1 MDLNNKLNS
10 STNEPNTEN
19 HPIFKKIKNKSLIQ
33 ESSSIYNNSFLSNNQ
48 DRSKDNIKNNTND
61 DFRNNM
67 SLIKLLSNKTH
78 FVIDNN
84 FTLFHGDSKRG
95 KTTSFIADNREIP
108 TRNNKLYYP
117 FKNSKKN
124 FYLTSF
130 KPSYN
135 IKKMKISNSSKD
147 LNNYNK
153 YNVIDLIHEKEIQLC
168 LELIKKYPDIEK
180 NKDRNV
186 NVRELKTK
194 ETSDIIREIK
204 RFNFDNIKDQK
215 TVADQILDNYN
226 YLINYENIPLSTLS
240 MSTNYRTNKMPMN
253 SMYKLNTSNISNN
266 NVNFNSS
273 TISKNNSSI
282 IKNNSSILNNNSS
295 SNNKTLMKLKKSKS
309 FNSKINSNLN
319 TNNNIYNKLIYDPR
333 SEINFNTGFIRSQ
346 KNIYEDVYSKYFKNK
361 KHNKKNE
368 IRARRYRQKKEEANK
383 LTLPEIEEF
392 KSIIKEIEKQKMRE
406 NRRNKSVIS
415 NKDKNDLIVKD
426 QLLEELNSLYKKQKD
441 MFLNSLKSNF
451 GDTEKAREDL
461 RKKEINKNI
470 QNINK
475 IRRAPNVFVDG
486 YSLIDGN
493 INKKLKQYNYILGN
507 KFHDKEQK
515 KEKEI
520 KFNQCVNEF
529 ENKIKYYKN
538 KLMEEKEIYKQIFK
552 PKIDFSK
559 DEKYE

>member
-10 STNEPNTEN
+10 SSTYEQNIEI

-33 ESSSIYNNSFLSNNQ
+33 ESSSIYNNSSLSNNQ
-48 DRSKDNIKNNTND
+48 DPTKENIKNNTND

-78 FVIDNN
+78 FVMDNN

-95 KTTSFIADNREIP
+95 RTTSFIADDRESQ
-108 TRNNKLYYP
+108 TRNNKFYYP

-130 KPSYN
+130 KPSYK
-135 IKKMKISNSSKD
+135 IKKMKISNSCQD

-186 NVRELKTK
+186 NVKELKTK

-253 SMYKLNTSNISNN
+253 SMYKLNISNISTN

-273 TISKNNSSI
+273 TIS
-282 IKNNSSILNNNSS
+282 KNNSSILNNNSS
-295 SNNKTLMKLKKSKS
+295 SNNKTLLKLKMSKS

-333 SEINFNTGFIRSQ
+333 NEINFNTGFIKSQ

-368 IRARRYRQKKEEANK
+368 IKARRYRQKKEEANK

-406 NRRNKSVIS
+406 NRRNKSVIF

-426 QLLEELNSLYKKQKD
+426 QLLEELNRLYKKQKD
-441 MFLNSLKSNF
+441 MFLNSLRTNF

-486 YSLIDGN
+486 YSLLDGS

-515 KEKEI
+515 KEKEL

-529 ENKIKYYKN
+529 ENKINYYKK
-538 KLMEEKEIYKQIFK
+538 KLMEEKEIYKKIFK

-559 DEKYE
+559 DKK

>member
-10 STNEPNTEN
+10 STYEQNTEI

-33 ESSSIYNNSFLSNNQ
+33 DSSSIYNNSSLSNNQ
-48 DRSKDNIKNNTND
+48 DPTKDNIKNNTND

-78 FVIDNN
+78 FVMDNN

-95 KTTSFIADNREIP
+95 RTTSFIADDRESQ
-108 TRNNKLYYP
+108 TRNNKFYYP

-130 KPSYN
+130 KPSYK
-135 IKKMKISNSSKD
+135 IKKMKISNSCQD

-186 NVRELKTK
+186 NVKELKTK

-253 SMYKLNTSNISNN
+253 SMYKLNISNISTN

-273 TISKNNSSI
+273 TIS
-282 IKNNSSILNNNSS
+282 KNNSSILNNNSS
-295 SNNKTLMKLKKSKS
+295 SNNKTLLKLKMSKS

-333 SEINFNTGFIRSQ
+333 NEINFNTGFIKSQ

-368 IRARRYRQKKEEANK
+368 IKARRYRQKKEEANK

-406 NRRNKSVIS
+406 NRRNKSVIY

-426 QLLEELNSLYKKQKD
+426 QLLEELNRLYKKQKE
-441 MFLNSLKSNF
+441 MFLNSLKTNF

-486 YSLIDGN
+486 YSLLDGS

-515 KEKEI
+515 KEKEL

-529 ENKIKYYKN
+529 ENKINYYKK

-559 DEKYE
+559 DEK

>member
-10 STNEPNTEN
+10 SSTYEQNTEI

-33 ESSSIYNNSFLSNNQ
+33 ESSSIYNNSSLSNNQ
-48 DRSKDNIKNNTND
+48 DPTKENIKNNTND

-78 FVIDNN
+78 FVMDNN

-95 KTTSFIADNREIP
+95 RTTSFIADDRESQ
-108 TRNNKLYYP
+108 TRNNKFYYP
-117 FKNSKKN
+117 FKNSRKN

-130 KPSYN
+130 KPSYK
-135 IKKMKISNSSKD
+135 IKKMKISNSCQD

-186 NVRELKTK
+186 NVKELKTK

-253 SMYKLNTSNISNN
+253 SMYKLNISNISTN

-273 TISKNNSSI
+273 TIS
-282 IKNNSSILNNNSS
+282 KNNSSILNNNSS
-295 SNNKTLMKLKKSKS
+295 SNNKTLLKLKMSKS

-333 SEINFNTGFIRSQ
+333 NEINFNTGFIKSQ

-368 IRARRYRQKKEEANK
+368 IKARRYRQKKEEANK

-406 NRRNKSVIS
+406 NRRNKSVIF

-426 QLLEELNSLYKKQKD
+426 QLLEELNRLYKKQKE
-441 MFLNSLKSNF
+441 MFLNSLKTNF

-475 IRRAPNVFVDG
+475 IRRAPNVFVE
-486 YSLIDGN
+486 
-493 INKKLKQYNYILGN
+493 GN

-515 KEKEI
+515 KEKEL

-529 ENKIKYYKN
+529 ENKINYYKK
-538 KLMEEKEIYKQIFK
+538 KLMEEKEIYKKIFK

-559 DEKYE
+559 DKK

>member
-10 STNEPNTEN
+10 SSTYEQNTEI

-33 ESSSIYNNSFLSNNQ
+33 ESSSIYNNSSLSNNQ
-48 DRSKDNIKNNTND
+48 DPTKENIKNNTND

-78 FVIDNN
+78 FVMDNN

-95 KTTSFIADNREIP
+95 RTTSFIADDRESQ
-108 TRNNKLYYP
+108 TRNNKFYYP
-117 FKNSKKN
+117 FKNSRKN

-130 KPSYN
+130 KPSYK
-135 IKKMKISNSSKD
+135 IKKMKISNSCQD

-186 NVRELKTK
+186 NVKELKTK

-240 MSTNYRTNKMPMN
+240 MSSNYRTNKMPMN
-253 SMYKLNTSNISNN
+253 SMYKLNISNISTN

-273 TISKNNSSI
+273 TIS
-282 IKNNSSILNNNSS
+282 KNNSSILNNNSS
-295 SNNKTLMKLKKSKS
+295 SNNKTLMKLKMSKS

-333 SEINFNTGFIRSQ
+333 NEINFNTGFIKSQ

-368 IRARRYRQKKEEANK
+368 IKARRYRQKKEEANK

-406 NRRNKSVIS
+406 NRRNKSVIF

-426 QLLEELNSLYKKQKD
+426 QLLEELNRLYKKQKD
-441 MFLNSLKSNF
+441 MFLNSLRTNF

-486 YSLIDGN
+486 YSLLDGS

-507 KFHDKEQK
+507 KFHDKEKK
-515 KEKEI
+515 KEKEL

-529 ENKIKYYKN
+529 ENKINYYKK
-538 KLMEEKEIYKQIFK
+538 KLMEEKEIYKKIFK

-559 DEKYE
+559 DKK

>member
-10 STNEPNTEN
+10 SSTYEQNTEI

-33 ESSSIYNNSFLSNNQ
+33 ESSSIYNNSSLSNNQ
-48 DRSKDNIKNNTND
+48 DPTKDNIKNNTND

-78 FVIDNN
+78 FVMDNN

-95 KTTSFIADNREIP
+95 RTTSFIADDRESQ
-108 TRNNKLYYP
+108 TRNNKFYYP
-117 FKNSKKN
+117 FKNSRKN

-130 KPSYN
+130 KPSYK
-135 IKKMKISNSSKD
+135 IKKMKISNSCQD

-186 NVRELKTK
+186 NVKELKTK

-253 SMYKLNTSNISNN
+253 SMYKLNISNISTN

-273 TISKNNSSI
+273 TIS
-282 IKNNSSILNNNSS
+282 KNNSSILNNNSS
-295 SNNKTLMKLKKSKS
+295 SNNKTLLKLKMSKS

-333 SEINFNTGFIRSQ
+333 NEINFNTGFIKSQ

-368 IRARRYRQKKEEANK
+368 IKARRYRQKKEEANK

-406 NRRNKSVIS
+406 NRRNKSVIF

-426 QLLEELNSLYKKQKD
+426 QLLEELNRLYKKQKE
-441 MFLNSLKSNF
+441 MFLNSLKTNF

-486 YSLIDGN
+486 YSLLDGS

-515 KEKEI
+515 KEKEL

-529 ENKIKYYKN
+529 ENKINYYKK
-538 KLMEEKEIYKQIFK
+538 KLMEEKEIYKKIFK

-559 DEKYE
+559 DKK

>member
-10 STNEPNTEN
+10 SSTYEQNTEI

-33 ESSSIYNNSFLSNNQ
+33 ESSSIYNNSSLSNNQ
-48 DRSKDNIKNNTND
+48 DPTKENIKNNTND

-78 FVIDNN
+78 FVMDNN

-95 KTTSFIADNREIP
+95 RTTSFIADDRESQ
-108 TRNNKLYYP
+108 TRNNKFYYP
-117 FKNSKKN
+117 FKNSRKN

-130 KPSYN
+130 KPSYK
-135 IKKMKISNSSKD
+135 IKKMKISNSCQD

-186 NVRELKTK
+186 NVKELKTK

-253 SMYKLNTSNISNN
+253 SMYKLNISNISTN

-273 TISKNNSSI
+273 TIS
-282 IKNNSSILNNNSS
+282 KNNSSILNNNSS
-295 SNNKTLMKLKKSKS
+295 SNNKTLLKLKMSKS

-333 SEINFNTGFIRSQ
+333 NEINFNTGFIKSQ

-368 IRARRYRQKKEEANK
+368 IKARRYRQKKEEANK

-406 NRRNKSVIS
+406 NRRNKSVIF

-426 QLLEELNSLYKKQKD
+426 QLLEELNRLYKKQKE
-441 MFLNSLKSNF
+441 MFLNSLRTNF

-486 YSLIDGN
+486 YSLLDGS

-515 KEKEI
+515 KEKEL

-529 ENKIKYYKN
+529 ENKINYYKK
-538 KLMEEKEIYKQIFK
+538 KLMEEKEIYKKIFK

-559 DEKYE
+559 DKK

>member
-10 STNEPNTEN
+10 LSNEQNTEI
-19 HPIFKKIKNKSLIQ
+19 HPIFRRIKNKSLIQ
-33 ESSSIYNNSFLSNNQ
+33 DSSSIFNNSSLTNYQNPSNE
-48 DRSKDNIKNNTND
+48 NIKNNAND

-84 FTLFHGDSKRG
+84 FSLFHGDSKRG
-95 KTTSFIADNREIP
+95 KTTSFIADDRENQI
-108 TRNNKLYYP
+108 RNNKFSYP

-130 KPSYN
+130 KPSY
-135 IKKMKISNSSKD
+135 KSKAMKISNSCKD

-168 LELIKKYPDIEK
+168 LELIKKYPDIDK
-180 NKDRNV
+180 NRDRNV
-186 NVRELKTK
+186 NVKELKTK
-194 ETSDIIREIK
+194 ETSDVIREIK

-240 MSTNYRTNKMPMN
+240 MSTNYRTNRIPMSN
-253 SMYKLNTSNISNN
+253 MYKLNISNISNN
-266 NVNFNSS
+266 NINFNSS
-273 TISKNNSSI
+273 TMSKNNSSI
-282 IKNNSSILNNNSS
+282 IKNNSSIFNNNSS
-295 SNNKTLMKLKKSKS
+295 FNNKNLMKLKMSKS
-309 FNSKINSNLN
+309 FNSKINSNLSS
-319 TNNNIYNKLIYDPR
+319 NNNIYNKLIYDPR
-333 SEINFNTGFIRSQ
+333 SEINFNTGFIKSQ
-346 KNIYEDVYSKYFKNK
+346 KNIYEDAYSKFFNNR
-361 KHNKKNE
+361 KHKKKNE
-368 IRARRYRQKKEEANK
+368 IKARRYRKKKEEANK

-392 KSIIKEIEKQKMRE
+392 KSIIKEIEKHKMRE
-406 NRRNKSVIS
+406 NRRNKSVIF

-426 QLLEELNSLYKKQKD
+426 QLLEELNGLYKEQKN
-441 MFLNSLKSNF
+441 MFLNSLKCNF
-451 GDTEKAREDL
+451 GDTEKARNDL

-475 IRRAPNVFVDG
+475 IRRTPNIFVDG
-486 YSLIDGN
+486 YSLIDGS

-529 ENKIKYYKN
+529 ENKINYYKR

-559 DEKYE
+559 DEK

>member
-10 STNEPNTEN
+10 SSTYEQNTEI

-33 ESSSIYNNSFLSNNQ
+33 ESSSIYNNSSLSNNQ
-48 DRSKDNIKNNTND
+48 DPTKENIKNNTND

-78 FVIDNN
+78 FVMDNN

-95 KTTSFIADNREIP
+95 RTTSFIADDRESQ
-108 TRNNKLYYP
+108 TRNNKFYYP

-130 KPSYN
+130 KPSYK
-135 IKKMKISNSSKD
+135 IKKMKISNSCQD

-186 NVRELKTK
+186 NVKELKTK

-253 SMYKLNTSNISNN
+253 SMYKLNISNISTN

-273 TISKNNSSI
+273 TIS
-282 IKNNSSILNNNSS
+282 KNNSSILNNNSS
-295 SNNKTLMKLKKSKS
+295 SNNKTLLKLKMSKS

-333 SEINFNTGFIRSQ
+333 NEINFNTGFIKSQ

-368 IRARRYRQKKEEANK
+368 IKARRYRQKKEEANK

-406 NRRNKSVIS
+406 NRRNKSVIF

-426 QLLEELNSLYKKQKD
+426 QLLEELNRLYKKQKE
-441 MFLNSLKSNF
+441 MFLNSLKTNF

-486 YSLIDGN
+486 YSLLDGS

-515 KEKEI
+515 KEKEL

-529 ENKIKYYKN
+529 ENKINYYKK
-538 KLMEEKEIYKQIFK
+538 KLMEEKEIYKKIFK

-559 DEKYE
+559 DKK

>member
-10 STNEPNTEN
+10 SSTYEQNTEI

-33 ESSSIYNNSFLSNNQ
+33 ESSSIYNNSSLSNNQ
-48 DRSKDNIKNNTND
+48 DPTKDNIKNNTND

-78 FVIDNN
+78 FVMDNN

-95 KTTSFIADNREIP
+95 RTTSFIADDRESQ
-108 TRNNKLYYP
+108 TRNNKFYYP

-130 KPSYN
+130 KPSYK
-135 IKKMKISNSSKD
+135 IKKMKISNSCQD

-186 NVRELKTK
+186 NVKELKTK

-253 SMYKLNTSNISNN
+253 SMYKLNISNISTN

-273 TISKNNSSI
+273 TIS
-282 IKNNSSILNNNSS
+282 KNNSSILNNNSS
-295 SNNKTLMKLKKSKS
+295 SNNKTLLKLKMSKS

-333 SEINFNTGFIRSQ
+333 NEINFNTGFIKSQ

-368 IRARRYRQKKEEANK
+368 IKARRYRQKKEEANK

-406 NRRNKSVIS
+406 NRRNKSVIF

-426 QLLEELNSLYKKQKD
+426 QLLEELNRLYKKQKE
-441 MFLNSLKSNF
+441 MFLNSLKTNF

-486 YSLIDGN
+486 YSLLDGS

-515 KEKEI
+515 KEKEL

-529 ENKIKYYKN
+529 ENKINYYKK
-538 KLMEEKEIYKQIFK
+538 KLMEEKEMYKQIFK
-552 PKIDFSK
+552 PKIDFTK
-559 DEKYE
+559 DEK

>member
-10 STNEPNTEN
+10 SSTYEQNTEI

-33 ESSSIYNNSFLSNNQ
+33 ESSSIYNNSSLSNNQ
-48 DRSKDNIKNNTND
+48 DPTKENIKNNTND

-78 FVIDNN
+78 FVMDNN

-95 KTTSFIADNREIP
+95 RTTSFIADDRESQ
-108 TRNNKLYYP
+108 TRNNKFYYP

-130 KPSYN
+130 KPSYK
-135 IKKMKISNSSKD
+135 IKKMKISNSCQD

-186 NVRELKTK
+186 NVKELKTK

-253 SMYKLNTSNISNN
+253 SMYKLNISNISTN

-273 TISKNNSSI
+273 TIS
-282 IKNNSSILNNNSS
+282 KNNSSILNNNSS
-295 SNNKTLMKLKKSKS
+295 SNNKTLLKLKMSKS

-333 SEINFNTGFIRSQ
+333 NEINFNTGFIKSQ

-368 IRARRYRQKKEEANK
+368 IKARRYRQKKEEANK

-406 NRRNKSVIS
+406 NRRNKSVIF

-426 QLLEELNSLYKKQKD
+426 QLLEELNRLYKKQKE
-441 MFLNSLKSNF
+441 MFLNSLKTNF

-486 YSLIDGN
+486 YSLLDGS

-529 ENKIKYYKN
+529 ENKINYYKK
-538 KLMEEKEIYKQIFK
+538 KLMEEKEIYKKIFK

-559 DEKYE
+559 DKK

>member
-10 STNEPNTEN
+10 STNEQNTEI

-33 ESSSIYNNSFLSNNQ
+33 ESSSIYNNSSLSNNQ
-48 DRSKDNIKNNTND
+48 DPTKGNIKNNTND
-61 DFRNNM
+61 DFRYNM
-67 SLIKLLSNKTH
+67 SLIKLLSNRTH

-84 FTLFHGDSKRG
+84 STLFHGDSKRG
-95 KTTSFIADNREIP
+95 KTTSFIADDRDNQA
-108 TRNNKLYYP
+108 RNNNFYNP

-130 KPSYN
+130 KPSYK
-135 IKKMKISNSSKD
+135 IKKMKISNSCKD
-147 LNNYNK
+147 MNNYNK
-153 YNVIDLIHEKEIQLC
+153 YNVLDLIHEKEIQLC
-168 LELIKKYPDIEK
+168 LELIKKFPDIEK

-194 ETSDIIREIK
+194 ETSEIIREIK

-226 YLINYENIPLSTLS
+226 YLINYENIPLNTLS

-253 SMYKLNTSNISNN
+253 SMYKLNISNISNN
-266 NVNFNSS
+266 NINFNSS

-295 SNNKTLMKLKKSKS
+295 SNNKTLMKLKMSKS

-319 TNNNIYNKLIYDPR
+319 NNDNIYNKLIYDPR
-333 SEINFNTGFIRSQ
+333 NEINFNTGFIKSQ
-346 KNIYEDVYSKYFKNK
+346 KNIYEDVYSKYFKK
-361 KHNKKNE
+361 SKINKKNE
-368 IRARRYRQKKEEANK
+368 IRAKRYRQKKEEANK

-392 KSIIKEIEKQKMRE
+392 KSIIKEIERQKIRE
-406 NRRNKSVIS
+406 NRRNKSVIF
-415 NKDKNDLIVKD
+415 NNKNDLIVKD
-426 QLLEELNSLYKKQKD
+426 QLLEELNSIFKEQKN
-441 MFLNSLKSNF
+441 MFLNSLKCNF
-451 GDTEKAREDL
+451 GDTEKAREDF

-475 IRRAPNVFVDG
+475 IRRTPNVFVDG
-486 YSLIDGN
+486 YSLIDGS

-520 KFNQCVNEF
+520 KFNKCVNEF
-529 ENKIKYYKN
+529 ENKIKYYKK

-559 DEKYE
+559 DEKN

>member
-10 STNEPNTEN
+10 STYEQNTEI

-33 ESSSIYNNSFLSNNQ
+33 ESSSIYNNSSLSNNQ
-48 DRSKDNIKNNTND
+48 DPTKENIKNNTND

-78 FVIDNN
+78 FVMDNN

-95 KTTSFIADNREIP
+95 RTTSFIADDRESQ
-108 TRNNKLYYP
+108 TRNNKFYYP

-130 KPSYN
+130 KPSYK
-135 IKKMKISNSSKD
+135 IKKMKISNSCQD

-186 NVRELKTK
+186 NVKELKTK

-253 SMYKLNTSNISNN
+253 SMYKLNISNISTN

-273 TISKNNSSI
+273 TIS
-282 IKNNSSILNNNSS
+282 KNNSSILNNNSS
-295 SNNKTLMKLKKSKS
+295 SNNKTLLKLKMSKS

-333 SEINFNTGFIRSQ
+333 NEINFNTGFIKSQ

-368 IRARRYRQKKEEANK
+368 IKARRYRQKKEEANK

-406 NRRNKSVIS
+406 NRRNKSVIF

-426 QLLEELNSLYKKQKD
+426 QLLEELNRLYKKQKE
-441 MFLNSLKSNF
+441 MFLNSLKTNF

-486 YSLIDGN
+486 YSLLDGS

-515 KEKEI
+515 KEKEL

-529 ENKIKYYKN
+529 ENKINYYKK
-538 KLMEEKEIYKQIFK
+538 KLMEEKEIYKKIFK

-559 DEKYE
+559 DKK

>member
-10 STNEPNTEN
+10 STYEQNTEI

-33 ESSSIYNNSFLSNNQ
+33 ESSSIYNNSSLSNNQ
-48 DRSKDNIKNNTND
+48 DPTKDNIKNNTND

-78 FVIDNN
+78 FVMDNN

-95 KTTSFIADNREIP
+95 RTTSFIADDRESQ
-108 TRNNKLYYP
+108 TRNNKFYYP
-117 FKNSKKN
+117 FKNSRKN

-130 KPSYN
+130 KPSYK
-135 IKKMKISNSSKD
+135 IKKMKISNSCQD

-186 NVRELKTK
+186 NVKELKTK

-240 MSTNYRTNKMPMN
+240 MSTNYRTNKKPMN
-253 SMYKLNTSNISNN
+253 SMYKLNISNISTN

-273 TISKNNSSI
+273 TIS
-282 IKNNSSILNNNSS
+282 KNNSSILNNNSS
-295 SNNKTLMKLKKSKS
+295 SNNKTLLKLKMSKS

-333 SEINFNTGFIRSQ
+333 NEINFNTGFIKSQ

-368 IRARRYRQKKEEANK
+368 IKARRYRQKKEEANK

-406 NRRNKSVIS
+406 NRRNKSVIF

-426 QLLEELNSLYKKQKD
+426 QLLEELNRLYKKQKE
-441 MFLNSLKSNF
+441 MFLNSLKTNF

-475 IRRAPNVFVDG
+475 IRRTTNVFVDG

-515 KEKEI
+515 KEKEL

-529 ENKIKYYKN
+529 ENKINYYKK
-538 KLMEEKEIYKQIFK
+538 KLMEEKEIYKKIFK

-559 DEKYE
+559 DKK

>member
-10 STNEPNTEN
+10 SSTYEQNTEI

-33 ESSSIYNNSFLSNNQ
+33 ESSSIYNNSSLSNNQ
-48 DRSKDNIKNNTND
+48 DPTKENIKNNTND

-78 FVIDNN
+78 FVMDNN

-95 KTTSFIADNREIP
+95 RTTSFIADDRESQ
-108 TRNNKLYYP
+108 TRNNKFYYP

-130 KPSYN
+130 KPSYK
-135 IKKMKISNSSKD
+135 IKKMKISNSCQD

-186 NVRELKTK
+186 NVKELKTK

-253 SMYKLNTSNISNN
+253 SMYKLNISNISTN

-273 TISKNNSSI
+273 TIS
-282 IKNNSSILNNNSS
+282 KNNSSILNNNSS
-295 SNNKTLMKLKKSKS
+295 SNNKTLLKLKMSKS

-333 SEINFNTGFIRSQ
+333 NEINFNTGFIKSQ

-368 IRARRYRQKKEEANK
+368 IKARRYRQKKEEANK

-406 NRRNKSVIS
+406 NRRNKSVIF

-426 QLLEELNSLYKKQKD
+426 QLLEELNRLYKKQKD
-441 MFLNSLKSNF
+441 MFLNSLRTNF

-486 YSLIDGN
+486 YSLLDGS

-515 KEKEI
+515 KEKEL

-529 ENKIKYYKN
+529 ENKINYYKK
-538 KLMEEKEIYKQIFK
+538 KLMEEKEIYKKIFK

-559 DEKYE
+559 DKK

>member
-10 STNEPNTEN
+10 SSTYEQNTEI

-33 ESSSIYNNSFLSNNQ
+33 ESSSIYNNSSLSNNQ
-48 DRSKDNIKNNTND
+48 DPTKDNIKNNTND

-78 FVIDNN
+78 FVMDNN

-95 KTTSFIADNREIP
+95 RTTSFIADDRESQ

-117 FKNSKKN
+117 FKNSRKN

-130 KPSYN
+130 KPSYK
-135 IKKMKISNSSKD
+135 IKKMKISNSCKD

-180 NKDRNV
+180 NRDRNV
-186 NVRELKTK
+186 NVKELKTK

-253 SMYKLNTSNISNN
+253 SMYKLNISNISTN

-273 TISKNNSSI
+273 TIS
-282 IKNNSSILNNNSS
+282 KNNSSILNNNSS
-295 SNNKTLMKLKKSKS
+295 SNNKTLLKLKMSKS

-333 SEINFNTGFIRSQ
+333 NEINFNTGFIKSQ

-368 IRARRYRQKKEEANK
+368 IKARRYRQKKEEANK

-406 NRRNKSVIS
+406 NRRNKSVIF

-426 QLLEELNSLYKKQKD
+426 QLLEELNRLYKKQKE
-441 MFLNSLKSNF
+441 MFLNSLKTNF

-486 YSLIDGN
+486 YSLLDGS

-529 ENKIKYYKN
+529 ENKINYYKK
-538 KLMEEKEIYKQIFK
+538 KLMEEKEIYKKIFK

-559 DEKYE
+559 DKK

>member
-10 STNEPNTEN
+10 STYEQNTEI

-33 ESSSIYNNSFLSNNQ
+33 ESSSIYNNSSLSNNQ
-48 DRSKDNIKNNTND
+48 DPTKDNIKNNTND

-78 FVIDNN
+78 FVMDNN

-95 KTTSFIADNREIP
+95 RTTSFIADDRESQ
-108 TRNNKLYYP
+108 TRNNKFYYP
-117 FKNSKKN
+117 FKNSRKN

-130 KPSYN
+130 KPSYK
-135 IKKMKISNSSKD
+135 IKKMKISNSCQD

-186 NVRELKTK
+186 NVKELKTK

-253 SMYKLNTSNISNN
+253 SMYKLNISNISTN

-273 TISKNNSSI
+273 TIS
-282 IKNNSSILNNNSS
+282 KNNSSILNNNSS
-295 SNNKTLMKLKKSKS
+295 SNNKTLLKLKMSKS

-333 SEINFNTGFIRSQ
+333 NEINFNTGFIKSQ

-368 IRARRYRQKKEEANK
+368 IKARRYRQKKEEANK

-406 NRRNKSVIS
+406 NRRNKSVIF

-426 QLLEELNSLYKKQKD
+426 QLLEELNRLYKKQKE
-441 MFLNSLKSNF
+441 MFLNSLKTNF

-486 YSLIDGN
+486 YSLLDGS

-529 ENKIKYYKN
+529 ENKINYYKK
-538 KLMEEKEIYKQIFK
+538 KLMEEKEIYKKIFK

-559 DEKYE
+559 DKK

>member
-10 STNEPNTEN
+10 SSTYEQNTEI

-33 ESSSIYNNSFLSNNQ
+33 ESSSIYNNSSLSNNQ
-48 DRSKDNIKNNTND
+48 DPTKENIKNNTND

-78 FVIDNN
+78 FVMDNN

-95 KTTSFIADNREIP
+95 RTTSFIADDRESQ
-108 TRNNKLYYP
+108 TRNNKFYYP
-117 FKNSKKN
+117 FKNSRKN

-130 KPSYN
+130 KPSYK
-135 IKKMKISNSSKD
+135 IKKMKISNSCQD

-186 NVRELKTK
+186 NVKELKTK

-253 SMYKLNTSNISNN
+253 SMYKLNISNISTN

-273 TISKNNSSI
+273 TIS
-282 IKNNSSILNNNSS
+282 KNNSSILNNNSS
-295 SNNKTLMKLKKSKS
+295 SNNKTLLKLKMSKS

-333 SEINFNTGFIRSQ
+333 NEINFNTGFIKSQ

-368 IRARRYRQKKEEANK
+368 IKARRYRQKKEEANK

-406 NRRNKSVIS
+406 NRRNKSVIF

-426 QLLEELNSLYKKQKD
+426 QLLEELNRLYKKQKE
-441 MFLNSLKSNF
+441 MFLNSLKTNF

-486 YSLIDGN
+486 YSLLDGS

-515 KEKEI
+515 KEKEE

-529 ENKIKYYKN
+529 ENKIKYYKK
-538 KLMEEKEIYKQIFK
+538 KLMEEKEIYKKIFK

-559 DEKYE
+559 DEK

>member
-10 STNEPNTEN
+10 SSTYEQNTEI

-33 ESSSIYNNSFLSNNQ
+33 ESSSIYNNSSLSNNQ
-48 DRSKDNIKNNTND
+48 DPTKDNIKNNTND

-78 FVIDNN
+78 FVMDNN

-95 KTTSFIADNREIP
+95 RTTSFIADDRESQ
-108 TRNNKLYYP
+108 TRNNKFYYP

-130 KPSYN
+130 KPSYK
-135 IKKMKISNSSKD
+135 IKKMKISNSCQD

-186 NVRELKTK
+186 NVKELKTK

-253 SMYKLNTSNISNN
+253 SMYKLNISNISTN

-273 TISKNNSSI
+273 TIS
-282 IKNNSSILNNNSS
+282 KNNSSILNNNSS
-295 SNNKTLMKLKKSKS
+295 SNNKTLLKLKMSKS

-333 SEINFNTGFIRSQ
+333 NEINFNTGFIKSQ

-368 IRARRYRQKKEEANK
+368 IKARRYRQKKEEANK

-406 NRRNKSVIS
+406 NRRNKSVIF

-426 QLLEELNSLYKKQKD
+426 QLLEELNRLYKKQKD
-441 MFLNSLKSNF
+441 MFLNSLRTNF

-486 YSLIDGN
+486 YSLLDGS

-515 KEKEI
+515 KEKEL

-529 ENKIKYYKN
+529 ENKINYYKK
-538 KLMEEKEIYKQIFK
+538 KLMEEKEIYKKIFK

-559 DEKYE
+559 DKK

>member
-1 MDLNNKLNS
+1 
-10 STNEPNTEN
+10 
-19 HPIFKKIKNKSLIQ
+19 
-33 ESSSIYNNSFLSNNQ
+33 
-48 DRSKDNIKNNTND
+48 
-61 DFRNNM
+61 
-67 SLIKLLSNKTH
+67 
-78 FVIDNN
+78 
-84 FTLFHGDSKRG
+84 
-95 KTTSFIADNREIP
+95 
-108 TRNNKLYYP
+108 
-117 FKNSKKN
+117 
-124 FYLTSF
+124 
-130 KPSYN
+130 
-135 IKKMKISNSSKD
+135 MKISNSCQD

-186 NVRELKTK
+186 NVKELKTK

-253 SMYKLNTSNISNN
+253 SMYKLNISNISTN

-273 TISKNNSSI
+273 TIS
-282 IKNNSSILNNNSS
+282 KNNSSILNNNSS
-295 SNNKTLMKLKKSKS
+295 SNNKTLLKLKMSKS

-333 SEINFNTGFIRSQ
+333 NEINFNTGFIKSQ

-368 IRARRYRQKKEEANK
+368 IKARRYRQKKEEANK

-406 NRRNKSVIS
+406 NRRNKSVIF

-426 QLLEELNSLYKKQKD
+426 QLLEELNRLYKKQKE
-441 MFLNSLKSNF
+441 MFLNSLKTNF

-486 YSLIDGN
+486 YSLLDGS

-515 KEKEI
+515 KEKEL

-529 ENKIKYYKN
+529 ENKINYYKK
-538 KLMEEKEIYKQIFK
+538 KLMEEKEIYKKIFK

-559 DEKYE
+559 DKK

>member
-10 STNEPNTEN
+10 STYEQNTEI

-33 ESSSIYNNSFLSNNQ
+33 ESSSIYNNSSLSNNQ
-48 DRSKDNIKNNTND
+48 DPTKENIKNNTND

-78 FVIDNN
+78 FVMDNN

-95 KTTSFIADNREIP
+95 RTTSFIADDRESQ
-108 TRNNKLYYP
+108 TRNNKFYYP
-117 FKNSKKN
+117 FKNSRKN

-130 KPSYN
+130 KPSYK
-135 IKKMKISNSSKD
+135 IKKMKISNSCQD
-147 LNNYNK
+147 LNKYNK

-186 NVRELKTK
+186 NVKELKTK

-253 SMYKLNTSNISNN
+253 SMYKLNISNISTN

-273 TISKNNSSI
+273 TIS
-282 IKNNSSILNNNSS
+282 KNNSSILNNNSS
-295 SNNKTLMKLKKSKS
+295 SNNKTLLKLKMSKS

-333 SEINFNTGFIRSQ
+333 NEINFNTGFIKSQ

-368 IRARRYRQKKEEANK
+368 IKARRYRQKKEEANK

-406 NRRNKSVIS
+406 NRRNKSVIF

-426 QLLEELNSLYKKQKD
+426 QLLEELNRLYKKQKD
-441 MFLNSLKSNF
+441 MFLNSLRTNF

-475 IRRAPNVFVDG
+475 IRRAPNVFIDG
-486 YSLIDGN
+486 YSLLDGS

-529 ENKIKYYKN
+529 ENKINYYKK
-538 KLMEEKEIYKQIFK
+538 KLMEEKEIYKKIFK

-559 DEKYE
+559 DKK

>member
-10 STNEPNTEN
+10 SSTYEQNTEI

-33 ESSSIYNNSFLSNNQ
+33 ESSSIYNNSSLSNNQ
-48 DRSKDNIKNNTND
+48 DPTKDNIKNNTND

-78 FVIDNN
+78 FVMDNN

-95 KTTSFIADNREIP
+95 RTTSFIADDRESQ
-108 TRNNKLYYP
+108 TRNNKFYYP
-117 FKNSKKN
+117 FKNSRKN

-130 KPSYN
+130 KPSYK
-135 IKKMKISNSSKD
+135 IKKMKISNSCQD

-186 NVRELKTK
+186 NVKELKTK

-253 SMYKLNTSNISNN
+253 SMYKLNISNISTN

-273 TISKNNSSI
+273 TIS
-282 IKNNSSILNNNSS
+282 KNNSSILNNNSS
-295 SNNKTLMKLKKSKS
+295 SNNKTLLKLKMSKS

-333 SEINFNTGFIRSQ
+333 NEINFNTGFIKSQ

-368 IRARRYRQKKEEANK
+368 IKARRYRQKKEEANK

-406 NRRNKSVIS
+406 NRRNKSVIF

-426 QLLEELNSLYKKQKD
+426 QLLEELNRLYKKQKD
-441 MFLNSLKSNF
+441 MFLNSLRTNF

-486 YSLIDGN
+486 YSLLDGS

-515 KEKEI
+515 KEKEL

-529 ENKIKYYKN
+529 ENKINYYKK
-538 KLMEEKEIYKQIFK
+538 KLMEEKEIYKKIFK

-559 DEKYE
+559 DKK

>member
-1 MDLNNKLNS
+1 MDLHNKLNPL
-10 STNEPNTEN
+10 TNEEN
-19 HPIFKKIKNKSLIQ
+19 NEAHPIFKKIKNKSLIQ
-33 ESSSIYNNSFLSNNQ
+33 DSSSIYNNSSISNNNNP
-48 DRSKDNIKNNTND
+48 SKDNIKSNTND
-61 DFRNNM
+61 DFRINM

-84 FTLFHGDSKRG
+84 FTLFHGDSKMG
-95 KTTSFIADNREIP
+95 KTSSFIIDDRESKI
-108 TRNNKLYYP
+108 RNNKFNYP
-117 FKNSKKN
+117 FKTSRKN

-130 KPSYN
+130 KPSYKN
-135 IKKMKISNSSKD
+135 KTMKISNSCKE

-153 YNVIDLIHEKEIQLC
+153 NNVIDLIHEKEIQLC
-168 LELIKKYPDIEK
+168 LDLIRKFPNITK
-180 NKDRNV
+180 NKDKNV
-186 NVRELKTK
+186 NVKELKTK
-194 ETSDIIREIK
+194 ETSDIINEIK
-204 RFNFDNIKDQK
+204 RYNFDNIKDQN
-215 TVADQILDNYN
+215 TIANQILDNYN

-240 MSTNYRTNKMPMN
+240 MSTNYRTNKMPLN
-253 SMYKLNTSNISNN
+253 NMYKLNTSIISNN

-282 IKNNSSILNNNSS
+282 IKNNNSTFNNNNSTNS
-295 SNNKTLMKLKKSKS
+295 KNLMKLKMAKS
-309 FNSKINSNLN
+309 FINKINSNVN
-319 TNNNIYNKLIYDPR
+319 TSNNVYNKLIYDPR

-346 KNIYEDVYSKYFKNK
+346 KNIYEDVYSKYFKNNK
-361 KHNKKNE
+361 NNKKNE

-392 KSIIKEIEKQKMRE
+392 KSIIKEIEKQKMKE

-426 QLLEELNSLYKKQKD
+426 QLLEELNNLYKEQKE
-441 MFLNSLKSNF
+441 MFLDSLKNNF
-451 GDTEKAREDL
+451 GDTEKAKNDL

-475 IRRAPNVFVDG
+475 IRRTPNSFVDG
-486 YSLIDGN
+486 YSLIDGS

-515 KEKEI
+515 KEKEL

-529 ENKIKYYKN
+529 ENKIKYYK
-538 KLMEEKEIYKQIFK
+538 KQLMEEKKLYKQIFK

-559 DEKYE
+559 DEKC

>member
-1 MDLNNKLNS
+1 MDSNNKLNS
-10 STNEPNTEN
+10 STNEEHTEI

-33 ESSSIYNNSFLSNNQ
+33 ESSSIYNNSSLSNNQ
-48 DRSKDNIKNNTND
+48 DPTKENIKNNTND

-78 FVIDNN
+78 FVMDNN

-95 KTTSFIADNREIP
+95 RTTSFIADDRESQ
-108 TRNNKLYYP
+108 TRNNKFYYP
-117 FKNSKKN
+117 FKNSRKN

-130 KPSYN
+130 KPSYK
-135 IKKMKISNSSKD
+135 IKKMKISNSCQD

-253 SMYKLNTSNISNN
+253 SMYKLNISNISTN

-273 TISKNNSSI
+273 TIS
-282 IKNNSSILNNNSS
+282 KNNSSILNNNSS
-295 SNNKTLMKLKKSKS
+295 SNNKTLLKLKMSKS

-333 SEINFNTGFIRSQ
+333 NEINFNTGFIKSQ

-368 IRARRYRQKKEEANK
+368 IKARRYRQKKEEANK

-406 NRRNKSVIS
+406 NRRNKSVIF

-486 YSLIDGN
+486 YSLLDGS

-515 KEKEI
+515 KEKEL

-529 ENKIKYYKN
+529 ENKINYYKK
-538 KLMEEKEIYKQIFK
+538 KLMEEKEIYKKIFK

-559 DEKYE
+559 DKK

>member
-10 STNEPNTEN
+10 SSTYEQNTEI

-33 ESSSIYNNSFLSNNQ
+33 ESSSIYNNSSLSNNQ
-48 DRSKDNIKNNTND
+48 DPTKENIKNNTND

-78 FVIDNN
+78 FVMDNN

-95 KTTSFIADNREIP
+95 RTTSFIADDRESQ
-108 TRNNKLYYP
+108 TRNNKFYYP

-130 KPSYN
+130 KPSYK
-135 IKKMKISNSSKD
+135 IKKMKISNSCQD

-186 NVRELKTK
+186 NVKELKTK

-253 SMYKLNTSNISNN
+253 SMYKLNISNISTN

-273 TISKNNSSI
+273 TVS
-282 IKNNSSILNNNSS
+282 KNNSSILNNNSS
-295 SNNKTLMKLKKSKS
+295 SNNKTLLKLKMSKS

-333 SEINFNTGFIRSQ
+333 NEINFNTGFIKSQ

-368 IRARRYRQKKEEANK
+368 IKARRYRQKKEEANK

-406 NRRNKSVIS
+406 NRRNKSVIF

-426 QLLEELNSLYKKQKD
+426 QLLEELNRLYKKQKE
-441 MFLNSLKSNF
+441 MFLNSLKTNF

-486 YSLIDGN
+486 YSLLDGS

-529 ENKIKYYKN
+529 ENKINYYKK
-538 KLMEEKEIYKQIFK
+538 KLMEEKEIYKKIFK

-559 DEKYE
+559 DKK

>member
-10 STNEPNTEN
+10 SSTYEQNTEI

-33 ESSSIYNNSFLSNNQ
+33 ESSSIYNNSSLSNNQ
-48 DRSKDNIKNNTND
+48 DPTKENIKNNTND

-78 FVIDNN
+78 FVMDNN

-95 KTTSFIADNREIP
+95 RTTSFIADDRESQ
-108 TRNNKLYYP
+108 TRNNKFYYP
-117 FKNSKKN
+117 FKNSRKN

-130 KPSYN
+130 KPSYK
-135 IKKMKISNSSKD
+135 IKKMKISNSCQD

-186 NVRELKTK
+186 NVKELKTK

-253 SMYKLNTSNISNN
+253 SMYKLNISNISTN

-273 TISKNNSSI
+273 TIS
-282 IKNNSSILNNNSS
+282 KNNSSILNNNSS
-295 SNNKTLMKLKKSKS
+295 SNNKTLLKLKMSKS

-333 SEINFNTGFIRSQ
+333 NEINFNTGFIKSQ

-368 IRARRYRQKKEEANK
+368 IKARRYRQKKEEANK

-406 NRRNKSVIS
+406 NRRNKSVIF

-426 QLLEELNSLYKKQKD
+426 QLLEELNRLYKKQKE
-441 MFLNSLKSNF
+441 MFLNSLKTNF

-486 YSLIDGN
+486 YSLLDGS

-515 KEKEI
+515 KEKEL

-529 ENKIKYYKN
+529 ENKINYYKK
-538 KLMEEKEIYKQIFK
+538 KLMEEKEIYKKIFK

-559 DEKYE
+559 DKK

>member
-10 STNEPNTEN
+10 SSTYEQNTEI

-33 ESSSIYNNSFLSNNQ
+33 ESSSIYNNSSLSNNQ
-48 DRSKDNIKNNTND
+48 DPTKENIKNNTND

-78 FVIDNN
+78 FVMDNN

-95 KTTSFIADNREIP
+95 RTTSFIADDRESQ
-108 TRNNKLYYP
+108 TRNNKFYYP

-130 KPSYN
+130 KPSYK
-135 IKKMKISNSSKD
+135 IKKMKISNSCQD

-186 NVRELKTK
+186 NVKELKTK

-253 SMYKLNTSNISNN
+253 SMYKLNISNISTN

-273 TISKNNSSI
+273 TIS
-282 IKNNSSILNNNSS
+282 KNNSSILNNNSS
-295 SNNKTLMKLKKSKS
+295 SNNKTLLKLKMSKS

-333 SEINFNTGFIRSQ
+333 NEINFNTGFIKSQ

-368 IRARRYRQKKEEANK
+368 IKARRYRQKKEEANK

-392 KSIIKEIEKQKMRE
+392 KSIIKEIEKQKE
-406 NRRNKSVIS
+406 
-415 NKDKNDLIVKD
+415 
-426 QLLEELNSLYKKQKD
+426 
-441 MFLNSLKSNF
+441 MFLNSLKTNF

-486 YSLIDGN
+486 YSLLDGS

-529 ENKIKYYKN
+529 ENKINYYKK
-538 KLMEEKEIYKQIFK
+538 KLMEEKEIYKKIFK

-559 DEKYE
+559 DKK

>member
-10 STNEPNTEN
+10 STYEQNTEI

-33 ESSSIYNNSFLSNNQ
+33 ESSSIYNNSSLSNNQ
-48 DRSKDNIKNNTND
+48 DPTKDNIKNNTND

-78 FVIDNN
+78 FVMDNN

-95 KTTSFIADNREIP
+95 RTTSFIADDRESQ
-108 TRNNKLYYP
+108 TRNNKFYYP

-130 KPSYN
+130 KPSYK
-135 IKKMKISNSSKD
+135 IKKMKISNSCQD

-186 NVRELKTK
+186 NVKELKTK

-253 SMYKLNTSNISNN
+253 SMYKLNISNISTN

-273 TISKNNSSI
+273 TIS
-282 IKNNSSILNNNSS
+282 KNNSSILNNNSS
-295 SNNKTLMKLKKSKS
+295 SNNKTLLKLKMSKS

-333 SEINFNTGFIRSQ
+333 NEINFNTGFIKSQ

-368 IRARRYRQKKEEANK
+368 IKARRYRQKKEEANK

-406 NRRNKSVIS
+406 NRRNKSVIF

-426 QLLEELNSLYKKQKD
+426 QLLEELNRLYKKQKE
-441 MFLNSLKSNF
+441 MFLNSLKTNF

-486 YSLIDGN
+486 YSLLDGS

-529 ENKIKYYKN
+529 ENKINYYKK
-538 KLMEEKEIYKQIFK
+538 KLMEEKEIYKKIFK

-559 DEKYE
+559 DKK

>member
-10 STNEPNTEN
+10 SSTYEQNTEI

-33 ESSSIYNNSFLSNNQ
+33 ESSSIYNNSSLSNNQ
-48 DRSKDNIKNNTND
+48 DPTKENIKNNTND

-78 FVIDNN
+78 FVMDNN

-95 KTTSFIADNREIP
+95 RTTSFIADDRESQ
-108 TRNNKLYYP
+108 TRNNKFYYP
-117 FKNSKKN
+117 FKNSRKN

-130 KPSYN
+130 KPSYK
-135 IKKMKISNSSKD
+135 IKKMKISNSCQD

-186 NVRELKTK
+186 NVKELKTK

-253 SMYKLNTSNISNN
+253 SMYKLNISNISTN

-273 TISKNNSSI
+273 TIS
-282 IKNNSSILNNNSS
+282 KNNSSILNNNSS
-295 SNNKTLMKLKKSKS
+295 SNNKTLLKLKMSKS

-333 SEINFNTGFIRSQ
+333 NEINFNTGFIKSQ

-368 IRARRYRQKKEEANK
+368 IKARRYRQKKEEANK

-406 NRRNKSVIS
+406 NRRNKSVIF

-426 QLLEELNSLYKKQKD
+426 QLLEELNRLYKKQKD
-441 MFLNSLKSNF
+441 MFLNSLRTNF

-486 YSLIDGN
+486 YSLLDGS

-515 KEKEI
+515 KEKEL

-529 ENKIKYYKN
+529 ENKINYYKK
-538 KLMEEKEIYKQIFK
+538 KLMEEKEIYKKIFK

-559 DEKYE
+559 DKK

>member
-10 STNEPNTEN
+10 SSTYEQNTEI

-33 ESSSIYNNSFLSNNQ
+33 ESSSIYNNSSLSNNQ
-48 DRSKDNIKNNTND
+48 DPTKDNIKNNTND

-78 FVIDNN
+78 FVMDNN

-95 KTTSFIADNREIP
+95 RTTSFIADDRESQ
-108 TRNNKLYYP
+108 TRNNKFYYP

-130 KPSYN
+130 KPSYK
-135 IKKMKISNSSKD
+135 IKKMKISNSCQD

-186 NVRELKTK
+186 NVKELKTK

-253 SMYKLNTSNISNN
+253 SMYKLNISNISTN

-273 TISKNNSSI
+273 TIS
-282 IKNNSSILNNNSS
+282 KNNSSILNNNSS
-295 SNNKTLMKLKKSKS
+295 SNNKTLLKLKMSKS

-333 SEINFNTGFIRSQ
+333 NEINFNTGFIKSQ

-368 IRARRYRQKKEEANK
+368 IKARRYRQKKEEANK

-406 NRRNKSVIS
+406 NRRNKSVIY

-426 QLLEELNSLYKKQKD
+426 QLLEELNRLYKKQKE
-441 MFLNSLKSNF
+441 MFLNSLKTNF

-486 YSLIDGN
+486 YSLLDGS

-507 KFHDKEQK
+507 KFHDKEKK

-520 KFNQCVNEF
+520 KFNKCVNEF
-529 ENKIKYYKN
+529 ENKINYYKK
-538 KLMEEKEIYKQIFK
+538 KLMEEKEIYKKIFK

-559 DEKYE
+559 DKK

>member
-10 STNEPNTEN
+10 SSTYEQNTEI

-33 ESSSIYNNSFLSNNQ
+33 ESSSIYNNSSLSNNQ
-48 DRSKDNIKNNTND
+48 DPTKDNIKNNTND

-78 FVIDNN
+78 FVMDNN

-95 KTTSFIADNREIP
+95 RTTSFIADDRESQ
-108 TRNNKLYYP
+108 TRNNKFYYP
-117 FKNSKKN
+117 FKNSRKN

-130 KPSYN
+130 KPSYK
-135 IKKMKISNSSKD
+135 IKKMKISNSCQD

-186 NVRELKTK
+186 NVKELKTK

-253 SMYKLNTSNISNN
+253 SMYKLNISNISTN

-273 TISKNNSSI
+273 TIS
-282 IKNNSSILNNNSS
+282 KNNSSILNNNSS
-295 SNNKTLMKLKKSKS
+295 SNNKTLLKLKMSKS

-333 SEINFNTGFIRSQ
+333 NEINFNTGFIKSQ

-368 IRARRYRQKKEEANK
+368 IKARRYRQKKEEANK

-406 NRRNKSVIS
+406 NRRNKSVIF

-426 QLLEELNSLYKKQKD
+426 QLLEELNRLYKKQKD
-441 MFLNSLKSNF
+441 MFLNSLRTNF

-486 YSLIDGN
+486 YSLLDGS

-515 KEKEI
+515 KEKEL

-529 ENKIKYYKN
+529 ENKINYYKK
-538 KLMEEKEIYKQIFK
+538 KLMEEKEIYKKIFK

-559 DEKYE
+559 DEK

>member
-10 STNEPNTEN
+10 LSNEQNTEI
-19 HPIFKKIKNKSLIQ
+19 HPIFRRIKNKSLIQ
-33 ESSSIYNNSFLSNNQ
+33 DSSSIFNNSTLTNYQNPSN
-48 DRSKDNIKNNTND
+48 DNIKNNTND

-84 FTLFHGDSKRG
+84 FSLFHGDSKRG
-95 KTTSFIADNREIP
+95 KTTSFIADDRENQI
-108 TRNNKLYYP
+108 RNNKFSYP

-130 KPSYN
+130 KPSY
-135 IKKMKISNSSKD
+135 KSKAMKISNSCKD

-168 LELIKKYPDIEK
+168 LELIKKYPDIDK
-180 NKDRNV
+180 NRDRNV
-186 NVRELKTK
+186 NVKELKTK
-194 ETSDIIREIK
+194 ETSDVIREIK

-240 MSTNYRTNKMPMN
+240 MSTNYRTNRIPMSN
-253 SMYKLNTSNISNN
+253 MYKLNISNISNN
-266 NVNFNSS
+266 NINFNSS
-273 TISKNNSSI
+273 TMSKNNSSI
-282 IKNNSSILNNNSS
+282 IKNNSSIFNNNSS
-295 SNNKTLMKLKKSKS
+295 FNNKNLMKLKMSKS
-309 FNSKINSNLN
+309 FNSKINSNLSS
-319 TNNNIYNKLIYDPR
+319 NNNIYNKLIYDPR
-333 SEINFNTGFIRSQ
+333 SEINFNTGFIKSQ
-346 KNIYEDVYSKYFKNK
+346 KNIYEDAYSKFFNNS

-368 IRARRYRQKKEEANK
+368 IKARRYRKKKEEANK

-392 KSIIKEIEKQKMRE
+392 KSIIKEIEKHKMRE
-406 NRRNKSVIS
+406 NRRNKSVIF

-426 QLLEELNSLYKKQKD
+426 QLLEELNGLYKEQKN
-441 MFLNSLKSNF
+441 MFLNSLKCNF
-451 GDTEKAREDL
+451 GDTEKARNDL

-475 IRRAPNVFVDG
+475 IRRTPNIFVDG
-486 YSLIDGN
+486 YSLIDGS

-529 ENKIKYYKN
+529 ENKINYYKR

-559 DEKYE
+559 DEK